1 MGVPEDAVD
10 KTERV
15 STDCP
20 PVVLIVFNRP
30 DLTEQVFAAVRQARP
45 RQLLVVADGPRD
57 THPADVDLCAATRA
71 AVAEVDWP
79 CDVLRRY
86 SERNL
91 GCGPAVSGGIG
102 WALDQV
108 GEALILEDDCLPDHS
123 LFAFC
128 AELLD
133 RYRSDD
139 RVMQIAGHNWAAPSD
154 GYLGYSYAFNAFSP
168 IWGWA
173 TWRRAWEKY
182 DFHMRTWPQFRESG
196 MLRGLPFG
204 RRGQA
209 VLSEYWNR
217 AHEGRGTWDHQ
228 WQYAVMSHDGLSVS
242 PSVNMVSNL
251 GFRADATQT
260 VLEGDV
266 SHMPMG
272 SMPFPLRHPPFVAEN
287 PRVEEHF
294 ERVLVEHTGRGVE
307 LLRTIVPSHR
317 LRRLLKRGLHA
328 ARRRPA
334 T

>member
-196 MLRGLPFG
+196 MLRGLPSITEKYKDHLSRHVEGCQDNACHHQIEGHG
-204 RRGQA
+204 RSAPVG
-209 VLSEYWNR
+209 
-217 AHEGRGTWDHQ
+217 G
-228 WQYAVMSHDGLSVS
+228 
-242 PSVNMVSNL
+242 
-251 GFRADATQT
+251 
-260 VLEGDV
+260 
-266 SHMPMG
+266 
-272 SMPFPLRHPPFVAEN
+272 
-287 PRVEEHF
+287 
-294 ERVLVEHTGRGVE
+294 GVE
-307 LLRTIVPSHR
+307 VFLFGPGSR
-317 LRRLLKRGLHA
+317 KEE
-328 ARRRPA
+328 RRPDRHHGFA
-334 T
+334 